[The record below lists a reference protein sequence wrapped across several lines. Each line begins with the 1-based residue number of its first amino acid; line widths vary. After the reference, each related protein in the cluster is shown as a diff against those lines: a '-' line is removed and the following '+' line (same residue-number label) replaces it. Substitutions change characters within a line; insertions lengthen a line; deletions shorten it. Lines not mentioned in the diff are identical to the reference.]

1 MNSTIRAA
9 VGLALATGLLAACA
23 SGAPSPESR
32 NALIESATAAMQ
44 AMNRVDPG
52 VEAMARKGYGYIVF
66 PEVVKAG
73 LGFGG
78 GHGYGVVYEQGQH
91 VGFADLTLASVGAQ
105 IGGQTFSELIVFENK
120 AAMDRFKAG
129 PLDFTAGAGGDDPAE
144 RRIGERP
151 VRRRDDGGRDPD
163 HGRDGRGDDRR
174 PAAQVRGQVARA
186 AISRRGPH
194 RSSSASLW

>member
-23 SGAPSPESR
+23 SGAPNPESR
-32 NALIESATAAMQ
+32 NALVESATAAMQ

-52 VEAMARKGYGYIVF
+52 VEALARKGYGYVVF
-66 PEVVKAG
+66 PEVIKAG

-129 PLDFTAGAGGDDPAE
+129 PLDFTAGAGAMILQNGASANAQFIDGMTVIVTPITGAMAE
-144 RRIGERP
+144 ATIGGQQLRY
-151 VRRRDDGGRDPD
+151 
-163 HGRDGRGDDRR
+163 
-174 PAAQVRGQVARA
+174 AAK
-186 AISRRGPH
+186 
-194 RSSSASLW
+194 